1 MLEKS
6 SLFWVSN
13 ERFLS
18 WKSFFYV
25 RDFTSR
31 DLMFYQFVFITH
43 LLVRY
48 WPSSWTRQGW
58 LDLTIL
64 YLNLRLQIIILSCW
78 PLPTI
83 LPVVSGIPPPT
94 HINIII
100 KLEWYVEVR
109 PCHRRK
115 ADWLENLFC
124 SELWF
129 KVFVRPAGQWG
140 VLYVTRT
147 DCVLK
152 NHLSL
157 KNCVCCQVADVLK
170 IINELID

>member
-1 MLEKS
+1 MKEFFLCARFHISWSHVLSICFYHS
-6 SLFWVSN
+6 SSGKILTIKLDEARQAWSQHPPAQPQTTDYHFILLTFN
-13 ERFLS
+13 
-18 WKSFFYV
+18 
-25 RDFTSR
+25 DNFTS
-31 DLMFYQFVFITH
+31 
-43 LLVRY
+43 
-48 WPSSWTRQGW
+48 PG
-58 LDLTIL
+58 
-64 YLNLRLQIIILSCW
+64 SCW
-78 PLPTI
+78 HATTNPHKSYNKT
-83 LPVVSGIPPPT
+83 G
-94 HINIII
+94 
-100 KLEWYVEVR
+100 KVR

-115 ADWLENLFC
+115 ADWMENLFC